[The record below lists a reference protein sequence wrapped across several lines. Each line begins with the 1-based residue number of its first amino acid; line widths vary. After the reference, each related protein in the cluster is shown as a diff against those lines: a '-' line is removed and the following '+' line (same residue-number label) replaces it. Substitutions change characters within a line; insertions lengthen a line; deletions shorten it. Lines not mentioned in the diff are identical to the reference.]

1 MKFNNHIV
9 TTDIAKML
17 LNAFSDET
25 IRIAARNISANKYDN
40 YLRLLD
46 IGRAGI
52 ENMESDINGIYPY
65 MEDNDQQFIL
75 VYGGTSKYHKDI
87 VTKIEDTYFCKMV
100 VYIFLDNIKNVNL
113 FNLDI
118 LSPLI
123 NKNPAPLFA
132 ILIACPNI
140 MDSIVNKRSIIVDAY
155 GQNEE
160 EMKAYDWF
168 IKFFYDSYGDYNL
181 DQIAA
186 LGAYSKEV
194 SKNYTKFLAFLQR
207 IRCSY
212 RYAKT

>member
-1 MKFNNHIV
+1 MKFTNRIV
-9 TTDIAKML
+9 STDVANML
-17 LNAFSDET
+17 LAAFSEET

-46 IGRAGI
+46 IGRTGI

-65 MEDNDQQFIL
+65 MEDNYQQHVLI
-75 VYGGTSKYHKDI
+75 YGGTSKYHKDI
-87 VTKIEDTYFCKMV
+87 VTKIEDTYICKTV

-123 NKNPAPLFA
+123 NINPAPLFA

-140 MDSIVNKRSIIVDAY
+140 MDSIANKRSIVVETY

-160 EMKAYDWF
+160 ETKAYDWF
-168 IKFFYDSYGDYNL
+168 IKFFYDSYENYNL

-186 LGAYSKEV
+186 LGAYSKDV
-194 SKNYTKFLAFLQR
+194 CTNYMKFLAFLQR